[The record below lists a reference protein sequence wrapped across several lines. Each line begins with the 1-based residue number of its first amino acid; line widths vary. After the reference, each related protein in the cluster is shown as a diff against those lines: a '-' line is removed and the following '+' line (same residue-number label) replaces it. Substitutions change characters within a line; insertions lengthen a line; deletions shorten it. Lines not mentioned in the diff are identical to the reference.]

1 MATELEKLNATFAIG
16 DLAKLVAGQGG
27 LPKIQISTPA
37 ALAEIYLHGAQVTAW
52 KPAGFEE
59 VIFTSLHSR
68 WEDGKAIRGGIPVC
82 FPWFRGKVDDPK
94 APAHGFVRTKSWA
107 LASITQED
115 DSVCVT
121 LATESDE
128 STRRWWPHDFR
139 LTLRIGVGAQLKLEL
154 IVTNTGAAPFQF
166 EEALHT
172 YHRVGDVRRASVAG
186 LNGVSYLDNRDGNRE
201 RLQDGDVV
209 MVDATDNAYMN
220 TTASLE
226 IADPALRRRI
236 QIEKRNSLTTV
247 AWNPWESGAKA
258 MADLGDDEWQ
268 QMLCVEASNI
278 LGAAVTLAP
287 GEEHRMAAIIAVIQV
302 GAEDRLR

>member
-1 MATELEKLNATFAIG
+1 MATEIEALNATFAIG

-27 LPKIQISTPA
+27 LPKIQINHPA
-37 ALAEIYLHGAQVTAW
+37 ASAEIHLHGAQVTAW

-59 VIFTSLHSR
+59 VIFTSLHSH
-68 WEDGKAIRGGIPVC
+68 WEEGKAIRGGIPVC
-82 FPWFRGKVDDPK
+82 FPWFRGKADDPK
-94 APAHGFVRTKSWA
+94 APAHGFVRTKSWT

-115 DSVCVT
+115 DAVCVT

-139 LTLRIGVGAQLKLEL
+139 LALRVVVGAQLKLEL
-154 IVTNTGAAPFQF
+154 IVSNTGAAPFQF

-172 YHRVGDVRRASVAG
+172 YHRVGDVKRASVAG
-186 LNGVSYLDNRDGNRE
+186 LNGVSFLDNRDGNRTKI
-201 RLQDGDVV
+201 QNGDVV

-220 TTASLE
+220 TTAPLE
-226 IADPALRRRI
+226 IADPVLRRRI
-236 QIEKRNSLTTV
+236 QIEKRNSSTTV

-278 LGAAVTLAP
+278 LGSAVTLAP
-287 GEEHRMAAIIAVIQV
+287 GEEHRMAATVAVIQE
-302 GAEDRLR
+302 G